1 MPEQP
6 NSWNEYS
13 QHVLRTLEALNRN
26 MERLDEKVDDMRN
39 RLTILETRAA
49 MWGALAGLVVGGVV
63 TFVMS
68 IVLVK

>member
-1 MPEQP
+1 
-6 NSWNEYS
+6 
-13 QHVLRTLEALNRN
+13 